1 MEEQTLPMSNREII
15 CAAERA
21 HQAFTALEYHQG
33 CVAKMV
39 ARMNDSNSS
48 HDEAALLAQIETGLA
63 CMKDGEAIAEDI
75 YQQYLHCT
83 FGSTRCFDTID
94 GCTIRKVLVRVMN
107 EKTRAGLLQS
117 YLCMVQESVPAFVAG
132 LSLLHSMPVDFE
144 CLQYM
149 PEFDVMMFIH
159 LNEWIAGYLVLTSPA
174 DIDAVYS
181 GDMDQI
187 KQVIAK
193 CGDSEAQHLLH
204 YLPSNAL
211 AFINDLNSV
220 DIRAKRRRQ

>member
-1 MEEQTLPMSNREII
+1 MPMSNREII

-21 HQAFTALEYHQG
+21 HQAFTALEYHHG
-33 CVAKMV
+33 CVARMV
-39 ARMNDSNSS
+39 ASMNDSKSS
-48 HDEAALLAQIETGLA
+48 QQKPELLAQIEVGLA

-83 FGSTRCFDTID
+83 FGSTRCFYSID

-132 LSLLHSMPVDFE
+132 LSPLHSRPVDFE
-144 CLQYM
+144 CMQYI
-149 PEFDVMMFIH
+149 PGYDIMMSIY
-159 LNEWIAGYLVLTSPA
+159 LNEWVAGYLVLTSPA
-174 DIDAVYS
+174 EIDAVYS

-187 KQVIAK
+187 KPVIAK
-193 CGDSEAQHLLH
+193 CGDREAQHLLQ

-211 AFINDLNSV
+211 AFINEFNIV